1 MKSKKP
7 YVRYSEAFKR
17 TVVEEVETGIMTA
30 NQATKYY
37 GLGGRDTIYRWIST
51 YGMNE
56 EKGRKVIIMTRKEET
71 ELTTIRRKLA
81 EVEKERDEY
90 KLRAIAWESM
100 VEVAE
105 EMGIPL
111 KKKSWK
117 EALSDAQK
125 KLYPEG
131 QHTASREFAESMASA
146 DKPSISDSK
155 KLKRKKT
162 LKP

>member
-1 MKSKKP
+1 MKRRKP

-37 GLGGRDTIYRWIST
+37 GLGGRDTIYRWIKT

-71 ELTTIRRKLA
+71 KLTTAHRRIA
-81 EVEKERDEY
+81 ELEKELSEA
-90 KLRAIAWESM
+90 KLRALAWESM

-111 KKKSWK
+111 KKSPGKKRYQMQRKSSIQRDK
-117 EALSDAQK
+117 I
-125 KLYPEG
+125 
-131 QHTASREFAESMASA
+131 QHQGNLQNLWLQQTSLLQAA
-146 DKPSISDSK
+146 
-155 KLKRKKT
+155 
-162 LKP
+162 

>member
-1 MKSKKP
+1 MKRRKP

-37 GLGGRDTIYRWIST
+37 GLGGRDTIYRWIKT

-71 ELTTIRRKLA
+71 KLTTARRRIA
-81 EVEKERDEY
+81 ELEKELSEA
-90 KLRAIAWESM
+90 KLRALAWESM

-111 KKKSWK
+111 KKKPWR
-117 EALSDAQK
+117 EALSDAEK

-131 QHTASREFAESMASA
+131 QNTASREFAKSMASA
-146 DKPSISDSK
+146 DKPSTNGLK